1 MNSAHWITAPDAS
14 GENITFLARRSFDV
28 ANGDS
33 ATPRRLRVCADWRYA
48 LYINDKFLGNGPVR
62 GSHRRYFYDE
72 YSATLRE
79 GENVIVAEV
88 HSPGRATFG
97 AVPVLPALWLEIED
111 LVATDADWQVQ
122 IDPSRRREAP
132 LYTPQTG
139 YSECR
144 DLRQEPTEWSA
155 ARIVEGVPGG
165 RQLVPRDIPPLTHAL
180 HAPQKLISCGHVP
193 ASPSDEHDSIRY
205 AERMQTEPHEENKS
219 AATWIDGV
227 LQFTPTA
234 TDSAYALLDFEQ
246 ETYGSV
252 LLDVDAPAGTILD
265 LGYGDALY
273 DGRVK
278 THSEPYRFADRYL
291 LREGRQ
297 QIEHRLHDR
306 GFRYLQIVAR
316 HFDRP
321 VVLHTIEVEQRAY
334 PLPARATFACDDP
347 FLNRLW
353 SMAERTL
360 ALCTTDTFV
369 DCPWREQALWLNDT
383 LVVYPFYLA
392 FTGDATLPAR
402 CLRLAADGQRTNG
415 LIPSVYPAAEVRD
428 STFPSMSAIYTL
440 MLADY
445 HLYTG
450 DAELVR
456 ELLPVVEKA
465 LAVYDTWAEPD
476 GLVPDQPG
484 MWNFIEWSSP
494 GSRADLPPGSITT
507 ILNVLIAAAYQAAA
521 TLHRAT
527 ADTARAA
534 VFQLKQER
542 LLAAIRNRFW
552 LADRERFSDGSAL
565 PTSSSQH
572 PHAVGWHYQ
581 LLDEKQR
588 GPALAALLD
597 PEVIQTDLYFQH
609 FVLSALSLG
618 GRADAA
624 LAAIR
629 QLWGPMVES
638 GSPTIWET
646 TRGKEEFNGVGSLCH
661 AFACAPLYFMQT
673 VLLGLRPL
681 QPGFREFSF
690 IPQSV
695 GLTSACG
702 TVPTPHGLL
711 SVEWHRQPDGSLR
724 GVIDIPVSTTAVLAD
739 GSRLSSGSH
748 CFHLPTT
755 L

>member
-1 MNSAHWITAPDAS
+1 MNSVHWITPPDGM
-14 GENITFLARRSFDV
+14 GENITFLARRAFDV
-28 ANGDS
+28 LKGNVAGS
-33 ATPRRLRVCADWRYA
+33 RRLRVCADWRYA
-48 LYINDKFLGNGPVR
+48 LYVNDEFIGSGPVR
-62 GSHRRYFYDE
+62 GSRRRYFYDE
-72 YSATLRE
+72 YAVTLRE
-79 GENVIVAEV
+79 GENFVVVEV

-97 AVPVLPALWLEIED
+97 AVPVIPALWLEIED
-111 LVATDADWQVQ
+111 LVATDADWQMQ

-132 LYTPQTG
+132 LYTPQIG

-144 DLRQEPTEWSA
+144 DLRRELGEWTTVQ
-155 ARIVEGVPGG
+155 IVEGVPGG
-165 RQLVPRDIPPLTHAL
+165 RQLVACDIPPLTHL
-180 HAPQKLISCGHVP
+180 HHSPQKLISCGSVP
-193 ASPSDEHDSIRY
+193 ASPCDEHDGIRY
-205 AERMQTEPHEENKS
+205 AEQMQTESHEEKQS
-219 AATWIDGV
+219 AATWVDGE
-227 LQFTPTA
+227 LQFTLTA
-234 TDSAYALLDFEQ
+234 TNSAYAILDFEQ

-278 THSEPYRFADRYL
+278 TCSEPYRFADRYI

-297 QIEHRLHDR
+297 QIEHRLQDR

-316 HFDRP
+316 GFDRA

-353 SMAERTL
+353 AMADRTL
-360 ALCTTDTFV
+360 ALCATDTFV
-369 DCPWREQALWLNDT
+369 DCPWREQALWLNDM

-402 CLRLAADGQRTNG
+402 CLRLAADGQRANG
-415 LIPSVYPAAEVRD
+415 LIPSVYPSAEVRD
-428 STFPSMSAIYTL
+428 STFPSLSAIYTL

-450 DAELVR
+450 DVALVC
-456 ELLPVVEKA
+456 ELLPVMEKA
-465 LAVYDTWAEPD
+465 LAVYDTWSGPD
-476 GLVPDQPG
+476 GLIPDQTG

-521 TLHRAT
+521 TLHRVT
-527 ADTARAA
+527 GNSARAA
-534 VFQLKQER
+534 VFQQKQEH

-552 LADRERFSDGSAL
+552 LTDRERLCNGSFQPA
-565 PTSSSQH
+565 SFSQH
-572 PHAVGWHYQ
+572 PHAVGLHYQ

-597 PEVIQTDLYFQH
+597 PSVAQTDLYFQH
-609 FVLSALSLG
+609 FVLSALSSG

-638 GSPTIWET
+638 DSPTIWET
-646 TRGKEEFNGVGSLCH
+646 TRGKDEFNGVGSLCH

-673 VLLGLRPL
+673 VLLGVRPR

-690 IPQSV
+690 APQSI

-711 SVEWHRQPDGSLR
+711 SIEWHCQPDGSLR
-724 GVIDIPVSTTAVLAD
+724 GVIDIPPSTTAIFPD
-739 GSRLSSGSH
+739 GSQLSSGSH
-748 CFHLPTT
+748 RFHLPTT
-755 L
+755 P